1 MKRSDTRVAA
11 DDRSGAPSNA
21 SPAAPPRPASE
32 PSPRAS
38 PVCAEAEAVVRSAQ
52 LPWRTRPTPGASV
65 RVPRRDPDR
74 GAATVLVR
82 LDAAARFPV
91 HDHPDGEEVLGRE
104 ADRLIGRARLQ
115 AGDYLSAPP
124 DGRYA
129 ASSAG
134 SCTFLVTLPK
144 PVRFL

>member
-1 MKRSDTRVAA
+1 
-11 DDRSGAPSNA
+11 
-21 SPAAPPRPASE
+21 
-32 PSPRAS
+32 
-38 PVCAEAEAVVRSAQ
+38 
-52 LPWRTRPTPGASV
+52 
-65 RVPRRDPDR
+65 
-74 GAATVLVR
+74 
-82 LDAAARFPV
+82 
-91 HDHPDGEEVLGRE
+91 VLGRQ

>member
-1 MKRSDTRVAA
+1 M
-11 DDRSGAPSNA
+11 
-21 SPAAPPRPASE
+21 
-32 PSPRAS
+32 
-38 PVCAEAEAVVRSAQ
+38 
-52 LPWRTRPTPGASV
+52 
-65 RVPRRDPDR
+65 
-74 GAATVLVR
+74 LVR
-82 LDAAARFPV
+82 RDAAARFPA
-91 HDHPDGEEVLGRE
+91 HHHPDGEEVLGRE
-104 ADRLIGRARLQ
+104 GDRLIGRARLQ